1 MYAPVRRTRGV
12 NALALVTL
20 VLGFVFPLA
29 AIPIGHWARHQIART
44 GECGGGLALVGMVL
58 GYLALGLSL
67 LFLVLVMFGFGV
79 SLLGS
84 GGQTG
89 G

>member
-29 AIPIGHWARHQIART
+29 AIPIGHWARYQIART
-44 GECGGGLALVGMVL
+44 GERGGGLALVGMVL
-58 GYLALGLSL
+58 GYLALGLSV
-67 LFLVLVMFGFGV
+67 LFLVLVFFGFGV

-84 GGQTG
+84 GGQSG